1 MKVTC
6 LLLEPG
12 GGIRPEAEA
21 TALAGWR
28 AGAGP
33 YWIDIGG
40 GRPEDVTA
48 WLARL
53 GLDPGLLDLLHIGE
67 DDTRIL
73 PLAESVF
80 FAYPVAPEAEAGEA
94 RSFPLPLS
102 RSARDHHARTARR
115 TLGARRKP
123 GEEAQAPNG
132 TTAEVVCALTLLHSG
147 RLRRLVVNLR
157 REGDATAERMDLDP
171 EAVPLAEILSLKR
184 QVLALG
190 GVLDEEFAVLDVL
203 KAIDKPALP
212 LLRLAE
218 PFQIV
223 IETARA
229 ADRDIDR
236 LDRRVSDLQQR
247 YVSVQQDKMNRRLA
261 LLTVLSAIFM
271 PLTLFTGIEGMN
283 FDNMPELHYRYS
295 YPVALAGM
303 ALIAGRALLVL
314 SDPVGVEV
322 VKSRRLQKNRKT
334 CVAYV
339 IGKVER

>member
-1 MKVTC
+1 MKITC

-40 GRPEDVTA
+40 GRPEDVMA
-48 WLARL
+48 WLGGL
-53 GLDPGLLDLLHIGE
+53 GLEPGLVDPQHIGE

-80 FAYPVAPEAEAGEA
+80 FAYPVAPEAEVGK
-94 RSFPLPLS
+94 
-102 RSARDHHARTARR
+102 SAYFRCLCLDRLVITIHEQ
-115 TLGARRKP
+115 P
-123 GEEAQAPNG
+123 EETWAHDDSPVKKLKLPNG
-132 TTAEVVCALTLLHSG
+132 TTAGVVCALTLLHSG
-147 RLRRLVVNLR
+147 RLRRHVVKLR
-157 REGDATAERMDLDP
+157 RESDATTESMDLDP

-190 GVLDEEFAVLDVL
+190 GVLDEEFAVLEVL

-212 LLRLAE
+212 LHRLAE

-229 ADRDIDR
+229 TDRDIDR

-283 FDNMPELHYRYS
+283 FENMPELHTHYG
-295 YPVALAGM
+295 YPIALAGM
-303 ALIAGRALLVL
+303 ALIAGGLYLYFRTRWG
-314 SDPVGVEV
+314 S
-322 VKSRRLQKNRKT
+322 KW
-334 CVAYV
+334 
-339 IGKVER
+339 

>member
-1 MKVTC
+1 M
-6 LLLEPG
+6 
-12 GGIRPEAEA
+12 
-21 TALAGWR
+21 AGWR

-48 WLARL
+48 WLAGL
-53 GLDPGLLDLLHIGE
+53 GLEPGLLDLLHIGE

-80 FAYPVAPEAEAGEA
+80 FAYPVMPEAETG
-94 RSFPLPLS
+94 
-102 RSARDHHARTARR
+102 
-115 TLGARRKP
+115 KP
-123 GEEAQAPNG
+123 SHFGCLCLDRLVITMHEQPEESPAPDEGPVTKLKLPNG
-132 TTAEVVCALTLLHSG
+132 TTAGVVCALTLLHSG
-147 RLRRLVVNLR
+147 RLRRLAVKLR
-157 REGDATAERMDLDP
+157 RESDATVETMDLDP
-171 EAVPLAEILSLKR
+171 DAVSLAEILSLKR

-190 GVLDEEFAVLDVL
+190 GVLDEQFAVLEVL

-223 IETARA
+223 VETARA
-229 ADRDIDR
+229 TDRDIDR

-283 FDNMPELHYRYS
+283 FENMPELHYPLRVS
-295 YPVALAGM
+295 HRPRGDGVDR
-303 ALIAGRALLVL
+303 GRALLVL
-314 SDPVGVEV
+314 SDAVGVEV
-322 VKSRRLQKNRKT
+322 VKPRRLLREPKDP
-334 CVAYV
+334 C
-339 IGKVER
+339 

>member
-1 MKVTC
+1 M
-6 LLLEPG
+6 
-12 GGIRPEAEA
+12 RPEAEA

-48 WLARL
+48 WLAGL
-53 GLDPGLLDLLHIGE
+53 GLEPGLLDLLHIGE

-80 FAYPVAPEAEAGEA
+80 FAYPVMPEAEAGKPAHFRCLCLDRLVITMHEQ
-94 RSFPLPLS
+94 PEEP
-102 RSARDHHARTARR
+102 SAHDEGPVTK
-115 TLGARRKP
+115 LKL
-123 GEEAQAPNG
+123 PNG
-132 TTAEVVCALTLLHSG
+132 TTAGVVCALTLLHSG
-147 RLRRLVVNLR
+147 RLRRLVVKLR
-157 REGDATAERMDLDP
+157 REGDATVERMDLDP
-171 EAVPLAEILSLKR
+171 EAVSLAEILSLKR

-190 GVLDEEFAVLDVL
+190 GVLDEQFAVLEVL

-229 ADRDIDR
+229 TDRDIDR

-283 FDNMPELHYRYS
+283 FENMPELHYRYG

-303 ALIAGRALLVL
+303 ALIAGGLYWYFRTRWG
-314 SDPVGVEV
+314 S
-322 VKSRRLQKNRKT
+322 KW
-334 CVAYV
+334 
-339 IGKVER
+339 

>member
-6 LLLEPG
+6 FALETG

-48 WLARL
+48 WLAGL

-67 DDTRIL
+67 DDTTIL
-73 PLAESVF
+73 PLAESVYF
-80 FAYPVAPEAEAGEA
+80 TYPVMPEAEAGKPA
-94 RSFPLPLS
+94 RFGCLS
-102 RSARDHHARTARR
+102 LDRLVITMHEQ
-115 TLGARRKP
+115 P
-123 GEEAQAPNG
+123 EEPSTHDEGPVTKLKLPNG
-132 TTAEVVCALTLLHSG
+132 TTAGVVCALTLLHSG
-147 RLRRLVVNLR
+147 RLRRLVVRLR
-157 REGDATAERMDLDP
+157 REGDATVERMDQDP

-190 GVLDEEFAVLDVL
+190 GVLDEEFAVLEVL

-223 IETARA
+223 VETARA
-229 ADRDIDR
+229 TDRDIDR

-247 YVSVQQDKMNRRLA
+247 YASVQQDKMNRRLA

-271 PLTLFTGIEGMN
+271 PLTLITGIEGMN

-303 ALIAGRALLVL
+303 ALIGGGLYWYFRTRWG
-314 SDPVGVEV
+314 S
-322 VKSRRLQKNRKT
+322 KW
-334 CVAYV
+334 
-339 IGKVER
+339 

>member
-6 LLLEPG
+6 LVLEPG
-12 GGIRPEAEA
+12 GGMRPEAEA

-48 WLARL
+48 WLAGL
-53 GLDPGLLDLLHIGE
+53 DLDPGLLDLLHIGE
-67 DDTRIL
+67 DETRIL

-80 FAYPVAPEAEAGEA
+80 FAYPVAPVAEAG
-94 RSFPLPLS
+94 
-102 RSARDHHARTARR
+102 
-115 TLGARRKP
+115 KP
-123 GEEAQAPNG
+123 AHFRCLCLDRLVVTIHEQPEESPAHDEGSVTKLKLPNG
-132 TTAEVVCALTLLHSG
+132 TTAGVACALTLLHSG
-147 RLRRLVVNLR
+147 RLRRLVVKLR
-157 REGDATAERMDLDP
+157 REGDATVERMDQDP

-190 GVLDEEFAVLDVL
+190 DVLDEEFAVLEVL

-212 LLRLAE
+212 LARLAE

-229 ADRDIDR
+229 TDRDIDR

-283 FDNMPELHYRYS
+283 FENMPELHYRYS
-295 YPVALAGM
+295 YPIALAGM
-303 ALIAGRALLVL
+303 ALIAGGLYWYFRTRWG
-314 SDPVGVEV
+314 S
-322 VKSRRLQKNRKT
+322 KW
-334 CVAYV
+334 
-339 IGKVER
+339 